1 MTYEERMNELS
12 ELRAQIDA
20 LKAERR
26 AALEAEMHKPEPA
39 KEPEPPKPELTV
51 GERLVMELLNRE
63 QEARNQMSGAL
74 RRRLDEN
81 KTADIF
87 WRRGQLN

>member
-1 MTYEERMNELS
+1 MTYEEKMNELA
-12 ELRAQIDA
+12 ELRRQV
-20 LKAERR
+20 
-26 AALEAEMHKPEPA
+26 AALEAEMHKPEP
-39 KEPEPPKPELTV
+39 EPPKPEPTK
-51 GERLVMELLNRE
+51 E
-63 QEARNQMSGAL
+63 QEPAMTAAECAVLEMIRRDSESRNQMSGAL

>member
-26 AALEAEMHKPEPA
+26 SALEAAMHETPKPEPT
-39 KEPEPPKPELTV
+39 KEPELTV
-51 GERLVMELLNRE
+51 GEKIVMEMIRRDSE
-63 QEARNQMSGAL
+63 SRNQMSGAL